1 MRKSTFLNT
10 GLLVLFLALLV
21 ISGVNAEIIDDDTPV
36 PPVGAMGGP
45 DRVLDA
51 NELEQW
57 IRGRKVFDRDWTQAE
72 GLGTPDLN
80 ADSCRS
86 CHQTPVIGGAGG
98 LDVNVMRF
106 GMDNG
111 GAGPFQDL
119 PGGQVASKLRR
130 PDTPG
135 REDADPLADVFE
147 QRQTPNTLGLGLI
160 DTISDAEILSHED
173 PNDNDGDGCRG
184 VARMID
190 IAGVPEV
197 GKLGWKAQV
206 PKLSD
211 FLRDALG
218 GETGITVP
226 DDGRGFGM
234 LTDADS
240 VADPEIST
248 DDFEDMLFFAV
259 HLAYPPRGGN
269 TDPQVLVGEVL
280 FNDVGCAVCHVPVL
294 QGSGGPVPLYSDLL
308 LHDIYPDDFR
318 GTADLGTPA
327 GVGYYKTPPLWG
339 VRVTAPYLHDGRA
352 TTLEDAILLHQDEA
366 EQITAAYQ
374 ALSEEE
380 QDALLLFLSDL

>member
-1 MRKSTFLNT
+1 MNKTTLLNT
-10 GLLVLFLALLV
+10 GVLVLISTLLV
-21 ISGVNAEIIDDDTPV
+21 ISGVNGEIIDDDTPV

-86 CHQTPVIGGAGG
+86 CHQTPIIGGAGG

-106 GMDNG
+106 GLDNG
-111 GAGPFQDL
+111 GAGPFEDL

-160 DTISDAEILSHED
+160 DTIPDAEILSHED

-206 PKLSD
+206 PTLSD

-366 EQITAAYQ
+366 EQITAAYE

>member
-1 MRKSTFLNT
+1 
-10 GLLVLFLALLV
+10 
-21 ISGVNAEIIDDDTPV
+21 
-36 PPVGAMGGP
+36 
-45 DRVLDA
+45 
-51 NELEQW
+51 
-57 IRGRKVFDRDWTQAE
+57 
-72 GLGTPDLN
+72 
-80 ADSCRS
+80 
-86 CHQTPVIGGAGG
+86 
-98 LDVNVMRF
+98 
-106 GMDNG
+106 
-111 GAGPFQDL
+111 
-119 PGGQVASKLRR
+119 
-130 PDTPG
+130 
-135 REDADPLADVFE
+135 
-147 QRQTPNTLGLGLI
+147 
-160 DTISDAEILSHED
+160 
-173 PNDNDGDGCRG
+173 
-184 VARMID
+184 
-190 IAGVPEV
+190 
-197 GKLGWKAQV
+197 
-206 PKLSD
+206 
-211 FLRDALG
+211 
-218 GETGITVP
+218 
-226 DDGRGFGM
+226 M

-366 EQITAAYQ
+366 EQVTAAYQ

-380 QDALLLFLSDL
+380 QDAILLFLSDL

>member
-1 MRKSTFLNT
+1 MNKTTLLNT
-10 GLLVLFLALLV
+10 GLLVLISTLLV
-21 ISGVNAEIIDDDTPV
+21 ISGVNGEIIDDDTPV

-86 CHQTPVIGGAGG
+86 CHQTPIIGGAGG

-106 GMDNG
+106 GLDNG
-111 GAGPFQDL
+111 GAGPFEDL

-160 DTISDAEILSHED
+160 DTIPDAEILSHED

-206 PKLSD
+206 PTLSD

-366 EQITAAYQ
+366 EQITAAYE

>member
-1 MRKSTFLNT
+1 MNKTTCLNT
-10 GLLVLFLALLV
+10 GLLVLFSTLLV

-86 CHQTPVIGGAGG
+86 CHQKPIIGGAGG

-106 GMDNG
+106 GLDNDG
-111 GAGPFQDL
+111 NGPFQDL

-135 REDADPLADVFE
+135 REESNPQADVFE

-160 DTISDAEILSHED
+160 ETISDSEILSNED
-173 PNDNDGDGCRG
+173 PNDLNGDGCRG

-190 IAGVPEV
+190 VGGFLEV
-197 GKLGWKAQV
+197 GKLGWKSQI
-206 PKLSD
+206 PTLYD

-226 DDGRGFGM
+226 VDGRGFGM
-234 LTDADS
+234 ITDADP
-240 VADPEIST
+240 VADPEILPE
-248 DDFEDMLFFAV
+248 DFADMLFFAL
-259 HLAYPPRGGN
+259 HLAPPPRGGN
-269 TDPQVLVGEVL
+269 QDPQVLVGESL
-280 FNDVGCAVCHVPVL
+280 FNSVGCAICHIPTL
-294 QGSGGPVPLYSDLL
+294 QGSDGPVPLYSDLL

-352 TTLEDAILLHQDEA
+352 TPLEDAILLHQDEA
-366 EQITAAYQ
+366 IQITDAYQ
-374 ALSEEE
+374 ALGAED
-380 QDALLLFLSDL
+380 QAALLLFLSDL